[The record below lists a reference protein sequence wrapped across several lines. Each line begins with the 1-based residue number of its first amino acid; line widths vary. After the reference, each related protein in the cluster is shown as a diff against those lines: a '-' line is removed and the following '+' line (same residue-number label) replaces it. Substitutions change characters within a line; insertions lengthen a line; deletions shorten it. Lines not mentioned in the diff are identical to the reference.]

1 MPYYGGFTDGYACKG
16 ENGKVTVMDTSGNIT
31 EYAIDHDFSADNWTF
46 FFGGEY
52 IVTYSSDSEMLTTY
66 KTDGTV
72 VSEMDIG
79 LYIYGLENA
88 WIMPLSDG
96 TYFNDGL
103 MCINIRYDNYSNMHK
118 YINVLTGKYIFEYK
132 FDSEYYAPDSAYL
145 WIPTSGS
152 VAGGYYDVRD
162 GEYDAFYE
170 AGTEFINGVALVYDK
185 DGMYLINEQ
194 FEKIADVAKGGNCYS
209 SLSNT
214 NNIHGVVAG
223 DTFIFSLTGESGE
236 IVTYS
241 LTINSAE

>member
-88 WIMPLSDG
+88 WIMP
-96 TYFNDGL
+96 
-103 MCINIRYDNYSNMHK
+103 
-118 YINVLTGKYIFEYK
+118 
-132 FDSEYYAPDSAYL
+132 
-145 WIPTSGS
+145 
-152 VAGGYYDVRD
+152 
-162 GEYDAFYE
+162 
-170 AGTEFINGVALVYDK
+170 
-185 DGMYLINEQ
+185 
-194 FEKIADVAKGGNCYS
+194 
-209 SLSNT
+209 
-214 NNIHGVVAG
+214 
-223 DTFIFSLTGESGE
+223 
-236 IVTYS
+236 
-241 LTINSAE
+241 